1 MFNVCISDSH
11 LDHTSGVNVNHGYI
25 ISFVFKV
32 FGAIR
37 HMLSVIETISTIKKS
52 LNKIYIR

>member
-25 ISFVFKV
+25 SSFD
-32 FGAIR
+32 
-37 HMLSVIETISTIKKS
+37 L
-52 LNKIYIR
+52 